1 MRLDLG
7 CGDEIQSWRRH
18 LAAGKSL
25 TVSLGACSVV
35 IDERNIDLLCA
46 RQLLVWARKSNA

>member
-1 MRLDLG
+1 MRLNLG

-46 RQLLVWARKSNA
+46 QQLLVCARKSNA

>member
-7 CGDEIQSWRRH
+7 CGNEIQRWGRH

-46 RQLLVWARKSNA
+46 RQLLVCARKSNA